1 MVNIPKI
8 IIAGLVFIFIAVVV
22 FVAIK
27 IIMTILGVMFSS
39 IWNFIVVGGVVS
51 LIAYLVLNKLHIIR

>member
-8 IIAGLVFIFIAVVV
+8 IIAVLVFTFIAIVV
-22 FVAIK
+22 FVAVK

-51 LIAYLVLNKLHIIR
+51 LIAYLVLKKLHIVR

>member
-1 MVNIPKI
+1 MVNISKI
-8 IIAGLVFIFIAVVV
+8 IIAVLVFTFIAIVV
-22 FVAIK
+22 FVAVK

-51 LIAYLVLNKLHIIR
+51 LIAYLVLKKLHIVR